1 MAENVSQTRPPDQD
15 RFEFPD
21 LREFVAA
28 ADSLKLP
35 DSVEVYCLVD
45 ERRGRRTVFSLSTL
59 SGGRGAAEDE
69 PAITPTAPAAP
80 ESTSTTRTSVSQNAT
95 GRVVTGR
102 RRGRK
107 YTARAL
113 TLGDVRSLIARVDE
127 VGLRTD
133 SYTNDDGVRHGV
145 EIRGYPS
152 LRSGGKYVH
161 EISATPFP

>member
-1 MAENVSQTRPPDQD
+1 M
-15 RFEFPD
+15 
-21 LREFVAA
+21 
-28 ADSLKLP
+28 
-35 DSVEVYCLVD
+35 
-45 ERRGRRTVFSLSTL
+45 FSLSTL

-145 EIRGYPS
+145 EIRDLGHPIPMIPVVTGTRNHGVLL
-152 LRSGGKYVH
+152 LRDPV
-161 EISATPFP
+161 IPW